1 MAYGIGAIL
10 AVIVGI
16 IVGLIFRKRVYDEV
30 DRLESWKMDVMNRE
44 VTEELSKVKSL
55 NLSGETQERFESWRS
70 EWDDILS
77 KQLPDLE
84 EYLFDAEEYADKYRF
99 GSARKVLASIEEKL
113 TAIEASIDKMFEEL
127 DTLLHSEENSRK
139 DIETLHP
146 QTKQLRKKLL
156 QQRHRYGSA
165 EVRFEVLIDT
175 ADEKL
180 QHYYQLVEQGN
191 YFEANELVQT
201 MKDEIDQLT
210 VQIEEFPSLYKM
222 CKQELP
228 SQIEDLLNGLQQMS
242 EDGYRVEAYHFND
255 ELAAFQEKLSSYTEQ
270 LENAEM
276 EEARTGALEIE
287 ERVNE
292 MFAQLEKEAIA
303 KSYVEKHQPTLLSQ
317 LQSIRED
324 IRISK
329 EEIEVL
335 QHTYQF
341 EDKDLEIHASLEKWV
356 NLLVKQYNDISDELE
371 EGLSHLSIREDLER
385 FEVQLQELME
395 QHQQFKDR
403 LHEVRAGER
412 EAQEQ
417 ITAMKQKLIAVNR
430 KLQKS
435 NIPGVPLYL
444 QNAIEA
450 AAHSLHRVHDLLD
463 EQPLDMVKVR
473 EALTNATKETES
485 ASEQTELLLDQAALV
500 ETMIQY
506 GNRYRSQYPFTAAKL
521 SEAERSFR
529 NYEYDHALELATDA
543 LEEVEP
549 GARARLG
556 EYVGVST
563 TVG

>member
-113 TAIEASIDKMFEEL
+113 TAIESSIDKMFEEL

-450 AAHSLHRVHDLLD
+450 AAHSLHQVHDLLD

>member
-10 AVIVGI
+10 AVIVGV
-16 IVGLIFRKRVYDEV
+16 IVGLIFRKQVYDEV
-30 DRLESWKMDVMNRE
+30 DRLEGWKMDIMNRE

-77 KQLPDLE
+77 KQLPNLE
-84 EYLFDAEEYADKYRF
+84 EQLFEAEDYADKYRF
-99 GSARKVLASIEEKL
+99 GSAKKVIKTIEDHLK
-113 TAIEASIDKMFEEL
+113 TIESSIDKMFEEL
-127 DTLLHSEENSRK
+127 ETLLHSEENSRK

-165 EVRFEVLIDT
+165 EVRFEVLID
-175 ADEKL
+175 AAEEKL
-180 QHYYQLVEQGN
+180 QSYYQLVEQGN

-228 SQIEDLLNGLQQMS
+228 SQIEDLVNGLKQMS
-242 EDGYRVEAYHFND
+242 DDGYRVEAYNFEE
-255 ELAAFQEKLSSYTEQ
+255 ELAGFQEQLNRYSEQ
-270 LENAEM
+270 LDQADM
-276 EEARTGALEIE
+276 EEARSGAVEIE

-303 KSYVEKHQPTLLSQ
+303 RSYVEKHQPNLLSQ

-324 IRISK
+324 IRLSK

-341 EDKDLEIHASLEKWV
+341 EDKDLEIHTSLEKWV
-356 NLLVKQYNDISDELE
+356 NLLLKQYNDIMDELQ
-371 EGLSHLSIREDLER
+371 EGLPHSSIREELER
-385 FEVQLQELME
+385 WAVQLQELIE
-395 QHQQFKDR
+395 QHQQFKER

-412 EAQEQ
+412 EAKEQ
-417 ITAMKQKLIAVNR
+417 ITVMKQKLIAVNR

-450 AAHSLHRVHDLLD
+450 AAHSLYRVHDLLD
-463 EQPLDMVKVR
+463 EQPLDMIKVR
-473 EALTNATKETES
+473 ESLDSATKETES
-485 ASEQTELLLDQAALV
+485 AAEQTELLLDQATLV

-529 NYEYDHALELATDA
+529 NYEYDQALELATDA

-549 GARARLG
+549 GARDRLG
-556 EYVGVST
+556 EYIGVST